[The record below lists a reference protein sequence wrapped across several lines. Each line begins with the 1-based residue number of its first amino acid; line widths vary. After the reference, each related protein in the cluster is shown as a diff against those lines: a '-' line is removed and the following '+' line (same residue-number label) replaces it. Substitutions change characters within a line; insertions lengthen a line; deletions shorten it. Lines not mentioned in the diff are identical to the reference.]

1 MLRQIGKAGGQSALA
16 AQISRFPGVPQ
27 ADASWHVW
35 PPPSQQTIPAAQ
47 SAVAAQINVVP
58 PGQAVPAWQLL
69 EPPPS
74 AGLLQHT

>member
-1 MLRQIGKAGGQSALA
+1 MLRQTGKAGAQSAFVT
-16 AQISRFPGVPQ
+16 QISRFPGVPHT
-27 ADASWHVW
+27 DGSWHVW
-35 PPPSQQTIPAAQ
+35 PPPSQQTIPAVQ
-47 SAVAAQINVVP
+47 SAVAAQISVVP